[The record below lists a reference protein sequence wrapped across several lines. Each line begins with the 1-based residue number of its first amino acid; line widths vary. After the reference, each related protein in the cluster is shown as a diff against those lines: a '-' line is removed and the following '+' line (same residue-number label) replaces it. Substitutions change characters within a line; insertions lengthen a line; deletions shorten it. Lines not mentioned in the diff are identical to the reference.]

1 MKRLYR
7 QQHLVDFMAVV
18 MQFTRIKI
26 KWSFFSDEAPDLK
39 RACWAFPLAGWLLG
53 FIAGGLG
60 QILILMNLPV
70 ILGCAIAIAFCI
82 YLSGAYHED
91 GLADMADGFGAGGD
105 CRRISN
111 IIHDVWGVSFE
122 LGNYCSY
129 TPSFQFSRNW
139 TLAFCNNGLGSGRW
153 KRLRND

>member
-60 QILILMNLPV
+60 QILILMDLPDSR
-70 ILGCAIAIAFCI
+70 LCNRNFFL
-82 YLSGAYHED
+82 YL
-91 GLADMADGFGAGGD
+91 
-105 CRRISN
+105 
-111 IIHDVWGVSFE
+111 
-122 LGNYCSY
+122 
-129 TPSFQFSRNW
+129 P
-139 TLAFCNNGLGSGRW
+139 
-153 KRLRND
+153 